1 MNLIKTTMLAMS
13 AMTVALG
20 ASGAVATAEAKVYKK
35 HGHVVIVTPHIYRHS
50 YAYSYGYP
58 YYSRYVSFAPTCH
71 YSRSMRAFGYWKRG
85 VFFHCPY

>member
-1 MNLIKTTMLAMS
+1 
-13 AMTVALG
+13 
-20 ASGAVATAEAKVYKK
+20 
-35 HGHVVIVTPHIYRHS
+35 VIVTPHIYRHS